1 MHNTP
6 PTTEQRHLDE
16 TRRLA
21 YYLWEEAGCP
31 SDQDFHFW
39 LEAERQLFGPPPN
52 PKRRVTGP
60 NGASK
65 TKGTVRSSSK
75 AVGNGSAKSRPRA
88 SNRPAK
94 VR

>member
-1 MHNTP
+1 MHKTP

-39 LEAERQLFGPPPN
+39 LEAERQLFGPPSN
-52 PKRRVTGP
+52 PKRRVTSP
-60 NGASK
+60 SAASK
-65 TKGTVRSSSK
+65 AKGTAKISSK
-75 AVGNGSAKSRPRA
+75 PTANGSAKHQPRA